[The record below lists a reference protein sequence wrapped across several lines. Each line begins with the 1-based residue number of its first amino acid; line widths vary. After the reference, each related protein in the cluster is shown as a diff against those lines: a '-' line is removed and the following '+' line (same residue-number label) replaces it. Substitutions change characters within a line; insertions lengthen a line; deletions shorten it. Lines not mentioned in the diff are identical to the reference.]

1 MSRSSL
7 GVALLVLL
15 ALLGLASAVA
25 GARRRG
31 RRAPKRAPAHVVL
44 PATLPASST
53 TPVEIE
59 DGDRA
64 LAPFYARLRALKE
77 GRLTRVRITHW
88 GDSHI
93 TSDVPT
99 GELRARLQA
108 EFGDGGPGFVL
119 LGKPWPSYRH
129 STVQTGA
136 DRAWRA
142 ERLWAKYVGGRLQP
156 RDDLFGLAGI
166 SVHALQ
172 GGVTWLAARGRTGPP
187 LRSLDLYYLLQ
198 AGGGRLEVLAG
209 GKRVRWLFTV
219 SSDKAPAYARVELP
233 DGTRRVE
240 LSAALGEVRLF
251 GVDVG
256 SGNRGLVY
264 DALGLNGGRAAS
276 LLQWHEG
283 LMAQQIDRLAPDL
296 IVVAYGSNEV
306 DIERLARASF
316 AASFDDVLRR
326 LRKAAGRAS
335 CLVLGPPDQGRYRRR
350 TGWVIPEQLDLIV
363 EEQRRVARLRG
374 CAFWDQRAAMG
385 GSGAVLRWL
394 RASPSLAQSDR
405 VHLTGEGYRQLA
417 AALHQAL
424 MAGLARHAI
433 ASGQGPVAR

>member
-1 MSRSSL
+1 MSCPSRAT
-7 GVALLVLL
+7 ALLAALSLCVLL
-15 ALLGLASAVA
+15 EPTAAAK
-25 GARRRG
+25 RRTAP
-31 RRAPKRAPAHVVL
+31 RRAPKRPAPRIAL
-44 PATLPASST
+44 PPAPPAS
-53 TPVEIE
+53 PPAVVEIE

-64 LAPFYARLRALKE
+64 LAPLFAKLRALKE
-77 GRLTRVRITHW
+77 GRLARVRITHW

-93 TSDVPT
+93 TTDVPT

-129 STVQTGA
+129 GAVQTGA
-136 DRAWRA
+136 DQGWRA
-142 ERLWAKYVGGRLQP
+142 ERLWAKYAGGRLQP
-156 RDDLFGLAGI
+156 RDDLFGLAGV
-166 SVHALQ
+166 SVHAPQ
-172 GGVTWLAARGRTGPP
+172 SGVAWIEARGRTGPP
-187 LRSLDLYYLLQ
+187 LRSLELYYLLQ
-198 AGGGRLEVLAG
+198 VGGGRIEILVG

-219 SSDKAPAYARVELP
+219 GSDKEPAYARVDLP

-240 LSAALGEVRLF
+240 LAASLGEVRLY
-251 GVDVG
+251 GADVG

-264 DALGLNGGRAAS
+264 DSLGLNGGRAAS

-283 LMAQQIDRLAPDL
+283 LLAQQIGRLAPDL

-306 DIERLARASF
+306 DIEKLTRKSF
-316 AASFDDVLRR
+316 SASFDEVLRR
-326 LRKAAGRAS
+326 LRKGATGAS

-350 TGWVIPEQLDLIV
+350 TGWVIPEQLELIV
-363 EEQRRVARLRG
+363 SEQRRVARLRG

-385 GSGAVLRWL
+385 GAGAIVRWM
-394 RASPSLAQSDR
+394 RASPPLAQSDR

-417 AALHQAL
+417 AALHRAL

-433 ASGQGPVAR
+433 ASPGAR